1 MATEQKYLSVNPG
14 ALATTNVC
22 NILKVTSGYGGITL
36 TGAYF
41 TGTTLGTCNMELL
54 NYGTAGNALVSG
66 GTIAAGAS
74 GTATVWTAGTP
85 NALTITAAQA
95 FVDEGEWIVLK
106 RTDGVSGTLGNFQ
119 CLTISY
125 VDGVVSQG

>member
-54 NYGTAGNALVSG
+54 NYGTAGTTLAAS

-74 GTATVWTAGTP
+74 GTATVFAANTP
-85 NALTITAAQA
+85 VALTITAAQA

-106 RTDGVSGTLGNFQ
+106 RTDGVAGTLGNFQ
-119 CLTISY
+119 TIAITY